1 MEPQQIRLIDEKG
14 KQLGIFSFLQAQE
27 LAKEKGFDLVE
38 VTRKTTPFVYKL
50 GNYGKERYKEEKK
63 RRKQKLKEKHTLS
76 KSIRI
81 GFTEGDHD
89 LKIKLKRLEK
99 FLSED
104 RIVVIEMRLRGREKA
119 HFDLA
124 REKINNFLNTISLPF
139 KIVQPLKRVPRG
151 LIIALKK
158 N

>member
-14 KQLGIFSFLQAQE
+14 KQIGIFSFSKAQE
-27 LAKEKGFDLVE
+27 IAKQKGLDLIE
-38 VTRKTTPFVYKL
+38 ITRKTTPFVYKL

-63 RRKQKLKEKHTLS
+63 RKKQKLKEKHTLP

-89 LKIKLKRLEK
+89 LKIKLKKLEK
-99 FLSED
+99 FLSEG
-104 RIVVIEMRLRGREKA
+104 RIVTIDMRLRGREKA

-124 REKINNFLNTISLPF
+124 REKINNFLNNISLPF

-151 LIIALKK
+151 LIVAIKK
-158 N
+158 S